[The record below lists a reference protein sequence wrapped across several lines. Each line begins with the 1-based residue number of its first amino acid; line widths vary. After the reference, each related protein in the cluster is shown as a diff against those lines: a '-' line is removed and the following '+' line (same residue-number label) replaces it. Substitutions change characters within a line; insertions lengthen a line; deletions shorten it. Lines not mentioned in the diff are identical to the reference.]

1 MFILVI
7 EGSSHSLRIDSS
19 GVIKVADFGLSEDI
33 YSRNYFRQGKE
44 DAEVRLPI
52 KWMALESLQDGVFSE
67 KTDVV
72 HIYIAIAVYG
82 QCLAYQLLCWLL
94 HGYSYI
100 PLARRGQHE
109 ANVKGGCLL

>member
-82 QCLAYQLLCWLL
+82 QCLL
-94 HGYSYI
+94 HAYSYI
-100 PLARRGQHE
+100 PLARRSQHE
-109 ANVKGGCLL
+109 ANVKGDCLL